1 MKANRKKHRFLRALL
16 SILLILAIL
25 VGGYAAYVFL
35 GYRRLPDMLY
45 LTPENNADGSV
56 KTQKEYRVISF
67 NIGFG
72 AYEPDYSFFM
82 DGGTESWAFSRER
95 LEKNMAAI
103 QTFLNEQDADF
114 LLLQEVDENGT
125 RTYHYNERAYLTES
139 LAGYG
144 SVWAQDWDGPF
155 LLYPFRQPH
164 GKNVC
169 GLMTFSRA
177 RISAAV
183 RRSLPVENTV
193 MKVAD
198 LDRCYSVCRM
208 PIDSERDLVLYN
220 VHLSAYTSDGTIANE
235 QLALLLSDMESEYAK
250 GNYTVCGGDFNKDLL
265 GNSAQVFGVSG
276 KGYTWAQPLPEG
288 LFEGTHLS
296 LAARCDAEHPV
307 PSSRVAEAAYH
318 PGQFVVTL
326 DGFIVSDNVTV
337 VREDTIDTG
346 FAYSDH
352 NPVELVF
359 RLEE

>member
-1 MKANRKKHRFLRALL
+1 MKAARKKHPILRVLL
-16 SILLILAIL
+16 SILLLAVAVICC
-25 VGGYAAYVFL
+25 YAAYVFL

-45 LTPENNADGSV
+45 LTPENNAAEGVETDR
-56 KTQKEYRVISF
+56 EYRLVSF

-82 DGGTESWAFSRER
+82 DGGTQSWAFSKER
-95 LEKNMAAI
+95 LEKNLAAI
-103 QTFLNEQDADF
+103 AGFLSEQNADF
-114 LLLQEVDENGT
+114 VLLQEVDENGT
-125 RTYHYNERAYLTES
+125 RTYHVNERKYLTEA
-139 LAGYG
+139 LTGYG
-144 SVWAQDWDGPF
+144 SIWAQNWDGPF
-155 LLYPFRQPH
+155 LLYPFNQPH

-177 RISAAV
+177 QISAAV
-183 RRSLPVENTV
+183 RRSLPVENSV

-235 QLALLLSDMESEYAK
+235 QLALLLDDMENEYAQ
-250 GNYTVCGGDFNKDLL
+250 GNYAVCGGDFNKDLL
-265 GNSAQVFGVSG
+265 GNSAEVFGISD
-276 KGYTWAQPLPEG
+276 KEYTWAQPLPEG
-288 LFEGTHLS
+288 LFEGKHLS

-307 PSSRVAEAAYH
+307 PSSRVADAAYH
-318 PGQFVVTL
+318 AGQFVITL

-337 VREDTIDTG
+337 VREGTIDTD

-359 RLEE
+359 RLEK